1 MVSIF
6 IRTLLIYIL
15 LTIVMKAMGK
25 REIGELDV
33 GELVSTL
40 LISEIAAISIDDAD
54 MPFLNAVI
62 PIIFIFSLEILF
74 SFAKTKFNIFKRVM
88 EGKSVYLINKGR
100 IDIKELEANRITINE
115 LLSEIRIQG
124 YASIKEIDYAIL
136 EQSGKIALI
145 AKNEGSLEHPIIIDG
160 VLDEELL
167 NMISIPR
174 DTILRKI
181 KEEKTDIKDIL
192 LLTINDKGNINI
204 IKRMEK

>member
-15 LTIVMKAMGK
+15 LTIVMKIMGK

-33 GELVSTL
+33 SELVSTL

-62 PIIFIFSLEILF
+62 PILFILSLEILF
-74 SFAKTKFNIFKRVM
+74 SFAKTKFNLVKKVM
-88 EGKSVYLINKGR
+88 QSKAVYLIDKGKINMR
-100 IDIKELEANRITINE
+100 ALKDNRITINE

-124 YASIKEIDYAIL
+124 YATINDIDYAVL

-145 AKNEGSLEHPIIIDG
+145 SKSSGMLEHPIIIDG

-167 NMISIPR
+167 GTIRISKKVITKR
-174 DTILRKI
+174 I
-181 KEEKTDIKDIL
+181 KEEGLEMSDIVVM
-192 LLTINDKGNINI
+192 TINDNGNINI